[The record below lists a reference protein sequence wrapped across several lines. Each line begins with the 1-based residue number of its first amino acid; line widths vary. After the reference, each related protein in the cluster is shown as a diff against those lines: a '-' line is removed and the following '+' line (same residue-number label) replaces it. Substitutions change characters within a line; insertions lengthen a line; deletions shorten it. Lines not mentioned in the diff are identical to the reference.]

1 MLVAS
6 KGPGGERILIRQKF
20 RPDDFVPPKERV
32 DAIKALQGFTVG
44 ELLRMR
50 DGPFAEGYFIDQ
62 VQRDGKSWWRLC
74 SVLEEWCLLL
84 EDVDDDVASAQM
96 TALPPDEAR
105 DVSRTYDAR
114 RPGRVVDAP

>member
-1 MLVAS
+1 
-6 KGPGGERILIRQKF
+6 LIRQKF

-32 DAIKALQGFTVG
+32 DAIKSMQGFTVG

-84 EDVDDDVASAQM
+84 EDVDDYVAYAQV

-105 DVSRTYDAR
+105 DVSKTYDAR